1 MQWYKRKNFN
11 SEKIA
16 RLSKTLNIPD
26 VISSLLLQRGIVDFE
41 SAKHFFRPDWSQ
53 LHNPFLMK
61 DMNKAVDRIQLAI
74 NTNEKVM
81 IFGDYDVDGTTSVAL
96 LTDYLKNKIFYI
108 KPYVPDRY
116 SEGYGISKK
125 GIEIAKE
132 EGISLIIALD
142 CGIKAFQEINYAT
155 ELGID
160 FIVCDHHLPEKSIP
174 DAVAVLDP
182 KRDGCEYPFKELCG
196 CGIGFKLIQALQ
208 IKLKLPK
215 NELIIYSDLVATAI
229 AADIVPIVGENRVL
243 TFIGLK
249 QMQSNPRL
257 GFKILTNQL
266 RKPLKVTDLVFV
278 LAPRI
283 NAAGRM
289 DKGLNAVK
297 LMLSIEKQEAISI
310 ARKIEFYNKERRYTE
325 ELITKEAFQ
334 QIKLEGTVDNC
345 SSIVYS
351 PSWHKGVIGIVAS
364 RLIEKYYR
372 PSIVLTKSGDIL
384 TGSARSVSGFDIYK
398 ALEACKENLIQFGG
412 HKYAAGLTLKMEK
425 LSKFKLS
432 FEKYAKENISPEH
445 KMRSMEYDLDIKFN
459 DISPKLFRI
468 INQMAPFGPKNMRP
482 VFATHNCKEMGMT
495 RTVGN
500 DKTHLQLDISDST
513 GVRFSGIGY
522 GLGYLLKEIKE
533 VNSFSVLYTIEENE
547 FRGNKNLQLKIKDI
561 RAIQNVN

>member
-11 SEKIA
+11 YEKIA
-16 RLSKTLNIPD
+16 KLSKTLNVPD
-26 VISSLLLQRGIVDFE
+26 AISSLLLQRGIADFE
-41 SAKHFFRPDWSQ
+41 SAKLFFRPDWSQ
-53 LHNPFLMK
+53 LHDPFLMK
-61 DMNKAVDRIQLAI
+61 DMNKAVDRILLAM
-74 NTNEKVM
+74 NTNEKIM

-108 KPYVPDRY
+108 KPYIPDRY

-125 GIEIAKE
+125 GIEVAKE

-142 CGIKAFQEINYAT
+142 CGIKAFQEIHYAK

-174 DAVAVLDP
+174 NAVAVLDP
-182 KRDGCEYPFKELCG
+182 KRYDCKYPFKELCG

-208 IKLKLPK
+208 TKLKLPK
-215 NELIIYSDLVATAI
+215 NELIMYSDLVATAI
-229 AADIVPIVGENRVL
+229 AADIVPLVGENRVL

-249 QMQSNPRL
+249 KLQSDPRL

-297 LMLSIEKQEAISI
+297 LMLSIEKQEAVSI
-310 ARKIEFYNKERRYTE
+310 ARKIEFHNKERRYTE

-334 QIKLEGTVDNC
+334 QIKSEGTVNNC
-345 SSIVYS
+345 SNIVYN

-372 PSIVLTKSGDIL
+372 PSIVLTKSGDLL

-398 ALEACKENLIQFGG
+398 ALEACKENLIKFGG
-412 HKYAAGLTLKMEK
+412 HKYAAGLTLKIEQ

-432 FEKYAKENISPEH
+432 FEKYAKENISPEC
-445 KMRSMEYDLDIKFN
+445 KIPSMEYDLDIKFN
-459 DISPKLFRI
+459 DISQKLLRI

-482 VFATHNCKEMGMT
+482 VFATHNCKDMGRT
-495 RTVGN
+495 RIVGN

-513 GVRFSGIGY
+513 GVRFSGIAY
-522 GLGYLLKEIKE
+522 GLGYLLNEIKE
-533 VNSFSVLYTIEENE
+533 ANSFSVLYTIEENE
-547 FRGNKNLQLKIKDI
+547 YRGNKNLQLKIKDI
-561 RAIQNVN
+561 RAI

>member
-142 CGIKAFQEINYAT
+142 CGIKAFQEINYAK

-182 KRDGCEYPFKELCG
+182 KRDDCEYPFKELCG

-334 QIKLEGTVDNC
+334 QIKLEGTVNNC

-412 HKYAAGLTLKMEK
+412 HKYAAGLTLKMEQ

-432 FEKYAKENISPEH
+432 FEKYAKENISPEY

-459 DISPKLFRI
+459 DISQKLFRI

-482 VFATHNCKEMGMT
+482 VFATHNCKEMGRT

-513 GVRFSGIGY
+513 GVRFSGIAY

-561 RAIQNVN
+561 RAI

>member
-142 CGIKAFQEINYAT
+142 CGIKAFQEINYAK
-155 ELGID
+155 ELGIE

-182 KRDGCEYPFKELCG
+182 KRDDCEYPFKELCG

-229 AADIVPIVGENRVL
+229 AADVVPIVGENRVL

-249 QMQSNPRL
+249 QIQSNPRL

-412 HKYAAGLTLKMEK
+412 HKYAAGLTLKMEQ

-432 FEKYAKENISPEH
+432 FEKYAKENISPEY

-561 RAIQNVN
+561 RAI

>member
-11 SEKIA
+11 YEKIA
-16 RLSKTLNIPD
+16 KLSKTLNVPD
-26 VISSLLLQRGIVDFE
+26 AISSLLLQRGIADFE
-41 SAKHFFRPDWSQ
+41 SAKLFFRPDWSQ
-53 LHNPFLMK
+53 LHDPFLMK
-61 DMNKAVDRIQLAI
+61 DMNKAVDRILLAM
-74 NTNEKVM
+74 NTNEKIM

-108 KPYVPDRY
+108 KPYIPDRY

-125 GIEIAKE
+125 GIEVAKE

-142 CGIKAFQEINYAT
+142 CGIKAFQEIHYAK

-174 DAVAVLDP
+174 NAVAVLDP
-182 KRDGCEYPFKELCG
+182 KRYDCKYPFKELCG

-208 IKLKLPK
+208 TKLKLPK
-215 NELIIYSDLVATAI
+215 NELIMYSDLVATAI
-229 AADIVPIVGENRVL
+229 AADIVPLVGENRVL

-249 QMQSNPRL
+249 KLQSDPRL

-297 LMLSIEKQEAISI
+297 LMLSNEKQEAVSI
-310 ARKIEFYNKERRYTE
+310 ARKIEFHNKERRYTE

-334 QIKLEGTVDNC
+334 QIKLEGTVNNC
-345 SSIVYS
+345 SSIVYN

-372 PSIVLTKSGDIL
+372 PSIVLTKSGDLL

-398 ALEACKENLIQFGG
+398 ALEACKENLIKFGG
-412 HKYAAGLTLKMEK
+412 HKYAAGLTLKIEQ

-432 FEKYAKENISPEH
+432 FEKYAKENISPEC
-445 KMRSMEYDLDIKFN
+445 KIPSIEYDLDIKFN
-459 DISPKLFRI
+459 DISQKLLRI

-482 VFATHNCKEMGMT
+482 VFATHNCKDMGRT
-495 RTVGN
+495 RIVGN

-513 GVRFSGIGY
+513 GVRFSGIAY
-522 GLGYLLKEIKE
+522 GLGYLLNEIKE
-533 VNSFSVLYTIEENE
+533 ANSFSVLYTIEENE

-561 RAIQNVN
+561 RAI

>member
-53 LHNPFLMK
+53 LHDPFLMK

-142 CGIKAFQEINYAT
+142 CGIKAFQEINYAK

-182 KRDGCEYPFKELCG
+182 KRYDCEYPFKELCG

-215 NELIIYSDLVATAI
+215 NELIMYSDLVATAI

-412 HKYAAGLTLKMEK
+412 HKYAAGLTLKMEQ

-432 FEKYAKENISPEH
+432 FEKYAKENISPEY

-459 DISPKLFRI
+459 DISQKLLRI

-561 RAIQNVN
+561 RAI

>member
-11 SEKIA
+11 YEKIA
-16 RLSKTLNIPD
+16 KLSKTLNVPD
-26 VISSLLLQRGIVDFE
+26 AISSLLLQRGITDFE
-41 SAKHFFRPDWSQ
+41 SAKLFFRPDWSQ
-53 LHNPFLMK
+53 LHDPFLMK
-61 DMNKAVDRIQLAI
+61 DMNKAVDRILLAM
-74 NTNEKVM
+74 NTNEKIM

-108 KPYVPDRY
+108 KPYIPDRY

-125 GIEIAKE
+125 GIEVAKE

-142 CGIKAFQEINYAT
+142 CGIKAFQEIHYAK

-174 DAVAVLDP
+174 NAVAVLDP
-182 KRDGCEYPFKELCG
+182 KRYDCKYPFKELCG

-208 IKLKLPK
+208 TKLKLPK
-215 NELIIYSDLVATAI
+215 NELIMYSDLVATAI
-229 AADIVPIVGENRVL
+229 AADIVPLVGENRVL

-249 QMQSNPRL
+249 KLQSDPRL

-297 LMLSIEKQEAISI
+297 LMLSIEKQEAVSI
-310 ARKIEFYNKERRYTE
+310 ARKIEFHNKERRYTE

-334 QIKLEGTVDNC
+334 QIKLEGTVNNC
-345 SSIVYS
+345 SSIVYN

-372 PSIVLTKSGDIL
+372 PSIVLTKSGDLL

-398 ALEACKENLIQFGG
+398 ALEACKENLIKFGG
-412 HKYAAGLTLKMEK
+412 HKYAAGLTLKIEQ

-432 FEKYAKENISPEH
+432 FEKYAKENISPEC
-445 KMRSMEYDLDIKFN
+445 KIPSMEYDLDIKFN
-459 DISPKLFRI
+459 DISQKLLRI

-482 VFATHNCKEMGMT
+482 VFATHNCKDMGRT
-495 RTVGN
+495 RIVGN

-513 GVRFSGIGY
+513 GVRFSGIAY
-522 GLGYLLKEIKE
+522 GLGYLLNEIKE
-533 VNSFSVLYTIEENE
+533 ANSFSVLYTIEENE

-561 RAIQNVN
+561 RAI

>member
-11 SEKIA
+11 YEKIA
-16 RLSKTLNIPD
+16 KLSKTLNVPD
-26 VISSLLLQRGIVDFE
+26 AISSLLLQRGIADFE
-41 SAKHFFRPDWSQ
+41 SAKLFFRPDWSQ
-53 LHNPFLMK
+53 LHDPFLMK
-61 DMNKAVDRIQLAI
+61 DMNKAVDRILLAM
-74 NTNEKVM
+74 NTNEKIM

-108 KPYVPDRY
+108 KPYIPDRY

-125 GIEIAKE
+125 GIEVAKE

-142 CGIKAFQEINYAT
+142 CGIKAFQEIHYAK

-174 DAVAVLDP
+174 NAVAVLDP
-182 KRDGCEYPFKELCG
+182 KRYDCKYPFKELCG

-208 IKLKLPK
+208 TKLKLPK

-229 AADIVPIVGENRVL
+229 AADIVPLVGENRVL

-249 QMQSNPRL
+249 KLQSDPRL

-297 LMLSIEKQEAISI
+297 LMLSIKKQEAVSI
-310 ARKIEFYNKERRYTE
+310 ARKIEFHNKERRYTE

-334 QIKLEGTVDNC
+334 QIKLEGTVNNC
-345 SSIVYS
+345 SNIVYN

-372 PSIVLTKSGDIL
+372 PSIVLTKSGDLL

-398 ALEACKENLIQFGG
+398 ALEACKENLIKFGG
-412 HKYAAGLTLKMEK
+412 HKYAAGLTLKIEQ

-432 FEKYAKENISPEH
+432 FEKYAKENISPEC
-445 KMRSMEYDLDIKFN
+445 KIPSMEYDLDIKFN
-459 DISPKLFRI
+459 DISQKLLRI
-468 INQMAPFGPKNMRP
+468 INQMAPFGPQNMRP
-482 VFATHNCKEMGMT
+482 VFATHNCKDMGRT
-495 RTVGN
+495 RIVGN

-513 GVRFSGIGY
+513 GVRFSGIAY
-522 GLGYLLKEIKE
+522 GLGYLLNEIKE
-533 VNSFSVLYTIEENE
+533 ANSFSVLYTIEENE

-561 RAIQNVN
+561 RAI

>member
-11 SEKIA
+11 YEKIA
-16 RLSKTLNIPD
+16 KLSKTLNVPD
-26 VISSLLLQRGIVDFE
+26 AISSLLLQRGIADFE
-41 SAKHFFRPDWSQ
+41 SAKLFFRPDWSQ
-53 LHNPFLMK
+53 LHDPFLMK
-61 DMNKAVDRIQLAI
+61 DMNKAVDRILLAM
-74 NTNEKVM
+74 NTNEKIM

-108 KPYVPDRY
+108 KPYIPDRY

-125 GIEIAKE
+125 GIEVAKE

-142 CGIKAFQEINYAT
+142 CGIKAFQEIHYAK

-174 DAVAVLDP
+174 NAVAVLDP
-182 KRDGCEYPFKELCG
+182 KRYDCKYPFKELCG

-208 IKLKLPK
+208 TKLKLPK
-215 NELIIYSDLVATAI
+215 NELIMYSDLVATAI
-229 AADIVPIVGENRVL
+229 AADIVPLVGENRVL

-249 QMQSNPRL
+249 KLQSDPRL

-297 LMLSIEKQEAISI
+297 LMLSNEKQEAVSI
-310 ARKIEFYNKERRYTE
+310 ARKIEFHNKERRYTE

-334 QIKLEGTVDNC
+334 QIKLEGTVNNC
-345 SSIVYS
+345 SSIVYN

-372 PSIVLTKSGDIL
+372 PSIVLTKSGDLL

-398 ALEACKENLIQFGG
+398 ALEACKENLIKFGG
-412 HKYAAGLTLKMEK
+412 HKYAAGLTLKVEQ

-432 FEKYAKENISPEH
+432 FEKYAKENISPEC
-445 KMRSMEYDLDIKFN
+445 KIPSMEYDLDIKFN
-459 DISPKLFRI
+459 DISQKLLRI

-482 VFATHNCKEMGMT
+482 VFATHNCKDTGRT
-495 RTVGN
+495 RIVGN

-513 GVRFSGIGY
+513 GVRFSGIAY
-522 GLGYLLKEIKE
+522 GLGYMLNEIKE
-533 VNSFSVLYTIEENE
+533 ANSFSVLYTIEENE

-561 RAIQNVN
+561 RAI

>member
-142 CGIKAFQEINYAT
+142 CGIKAFQEINYAK

-160 FIVCDHHLPEKSIP
+160 FIVCDHHFPEKSIP
-174 DAVAVLDP
+174 NAVAVLDP
-182 KRDGCEYPFKELCG
+182 KRDDCEYPFKELCG
-196 CGIGFKLIQALQ
+196 CGIGFKLIQAIQ

-249 QMQSNPRL
+249 QIQFNPRL

-334 QIKLEGTVDNC
+334 QIKLEEAVDNC

-412 HKYAAGLTLKMEK
+412 HKYAAGLTLKMEQ

-432 FEKYAKENISPEH
+432 FEKYAKENISPEY
-445 KMRSMEYDLDIKFN
+445 KMRSMEYDMDIKFN

-522 GLGYLLKEIKE
+522 GLGYLLKEIKQ

-561 RAIQNVN
+561 RAI

>member
-11 SEKIA
+11 YEKIA
-16 RLSKTLNIPD
+16 KLSKTLNVPD
-26 VISSLLLQRGIVDFE
+26 AISSLLLQRGIADFE
-41 SAKHFFRPDWSQ
+41 SAKLFFRPDWSQ
-53 LHNPFLMK
+53 LHDPFLMK
-61 DMNKAVDRIQLAI
+61 DMNKAVDRILLAM
-74 NTNEKVM
+74 NTNEKIM

-108 KPYVPDRY
+108 KPYIPDRY

-125 GIEIAKE
+125 GIEVAKE

-142 CGIKAFQEINYAT
+142 CGIKAFQEIHYAK

-174 DAVAVLDP
+174 NAVAVLDP
-182 KRDGCEYPFKELCG
+182 KRYDCKYPFKELCG

-208 IKLKLPK
+208 TKLKLPK
-215 NELIIYSDLVATAI
+215 NELIMYSDLVATAI
-229 AADIVPIVGENRVL
+229 AADIVPLVGENRVL

-249 QMQSNPRL
+249 KLQSDPRL

-297 LMLSIEKQEAISI
+297 LMLSIEKQEAVSI
-310 ARKIEFYNKERRYTE
+310 ARKIEFHNKERRYTE

-334 QIKLEGTVDNC
+334 QIKLEGTVNNC
-345 SSIVYS
+345 SSIVYN

-372 PSIVLTKSGDIL
+372 PSIVLTKSGDLL

-398 ALEACKENLIQFGG
+398 ALEACKENLIKFGG
-412 HKYAAGLTLKMEK
+412 HKYAAGLTLKIEQ

-432 FEKYAKENISPEH
+432 FEKYAKENISPEC
-445 KMRSMEYDLDIKFN
+445 KIPSIEYDLDIKFN
-459 DISPKLFRI
+459 DISQKLLRI

-482 VFATHNCKEMGMT
+482 VFATHNCKDTGRT
-495 RTVGN
+495 RIVGN

-513 GVRFSGIGY
+513 GVRFSGIAY
-522 GLGYLLKEIKE
+522 GLGYLLNEIKE
-533 VNSFSVLYTIEENE
+533 ANSFSVLYTIEENE

-561 RAIQNVN
+561 RAI

>member
-1 MQWYKRKNFN
+1 MQWYKRKIFN

-142 CGIKAFQEINYAT
+142 CGIKAFQEINYAK
-155 ELGID
+155 ELGIE

-182 KRDGCEYPFKELCG
+182 KRDDCEYPFKELCG

-249 QMQSNPRL
+249 QIQSNPRL

-412 HKYAAGLTLKMEK
+412 HKYAAGLTLKMEQ

-432 FEKYAKENISPEH
+432 FEKYAKENISPEY

-468 INQMAPFGPKNMRP
+468 INQMAPFGPKNMKP

-500 DKTHLQLDISDST
+500 DKTHLQLDISDPT

-561 RAIQNVN
+561 RAI

>member
-11 SEKIA
+11 YEKIA
-16 RLSKTLNIPD
+16 KLSKTLNVPD
-26 VISSLLLQRGIVDFE
+26 AISSLLLQRGIADFE
-41 SAKHFFRPDWSQ
+41 SAKLFFRPDWSQ
-53 LHNPFLMK
+53 LHDPFLMK
-61 DMNKAVDRIQLAI
+61 DMNKAVDRILLAM
-74 NTNEKVM
+74 NTNEKIM

-108 KPYVPDRY
+108 KPYIPDRY

-125 GIEIAKE
+125 GIEVAKE

-142 CGIKAFQEINYAT
+142 CGIKAFQEIHYAK

-174 DAVAVLDP
+174 NAVAVLDP
-182 KRDGCEYPFKELCG
+182 KRYDCKYPFKELCG

-208 IKLKLPK
+208 TKLKLPK
-215 NELIIYSDLVATAI
+215 NELIMYSDLVATAI
-229 AADIVPIVGENRVL
+229 AADIVPLVGENRVL

-249 QMQSNPRL
+249 KLQSDPRL

-297 LMLSIEKQEAISI
+297 LMLSIEKQEAVSI
-310 ARKIEFYNKERRYTE
+310 ARKIEFHNKERRYTE

-334 QIKLEGTVDNC
+334 QIKSERTVNNC
-345 SSIVYS
+345 SNIVYN

-372 PSIVLTKSGDIL
+372 PSIVLTKSGDLL

-398 ALEACKENLIQFGG
+398 ALEACKENLIKFGG
-412 HKYAAGLTLKMEK
+412 HKYAAGLTLKIEQ
-425 LSKFKLS
+425 LSKFKSS
-432 FEKYAKENISPEH
+432 FEKYAKENISPEC
-445 KMRSMEYDLDIKFN
+445 KIPSIEYDLDIKFN
-459 DISPKLFRI
+459 DISQKLLRI

-482 VFATHNCKEMGMT
+482 VFATHNCKDMGRT
-495 RTVGN
+495 RIVGN

-513 GVRFSGIGY
+513 GVRFSGIAY
-522 GLGYLLKEIKE
+522 GLGYLLNEIKE
-533 VNSFSVLYTIEENE
+533 ANSFSVLYTIEENE

-561 RAIQNVN
+561 RAI

>member
-96 LTDYLKNKIFYI
+96 LTEYLKNKIFYI

-142 CGIKAFQEINYAT
+142 CGIKAFQEINYAK

-182 KRDGCEYPFKELCG
+182 KRYDCDYPFKELCG

-398 ALEACKENLIQFGG
+398 ALEACKENLVQFGG
-412 HKYAAGLTLKMEK
+412 HKYAAGLTLKMK
-425 LSKFKLS
+425 QLSKFKLS
-432 FEKYAKENISPEH
+432 FEKYAKENISPEY

-500 DKTHLQLDISDST
+500 DKNHLQLDISDST

-561 RAIQNVN
+561 RAI

>member
-1 MQWYKRKNFN
+1 MQWKKRKNLN
-11 SEKIA
+11 SEKIS
-16 RLSKTLNIPD
+16 RLSKTLNIPN
-26 VISSLLLQRGIVDFE
+26 VISSLLIQRGIEDFE

-53 LHNPFLMK
+53 LHDPFLMK
-61 DMNKAVDRIQLAI
+61 DMSNAVERIKLAI
-74 NTNEKVM
+74 NNNERVM
-81 IFGDYDVDGTTSVAL
+81 IFGDYDVDGTASVAL
-96 LTDYLKNKIFYI
+96 LTEYLKNKVYYI
-108 KPYVPDRY
+108 KPYIPDRY

-125 GIEIAKE
+125 GIDEAKE
-132 EGISLIIALD
+132 EGISLIIAID
-142 CGIKAFQEINYAT
+142 CGIKAFEEINYARD
-155 ELGID
+155 LGID

-182 KRDGCEYPFKELCG
+182 KRSDCEYPFKELCG

-208 IKLKLPK
+208 TKFKLPE
-215 NELIIYSDLVATAI
+215 NELIRYLDLVATAVS
-229 AADIVPIVGENRVL
+229 ADIVPLVGENRVL
-243 TFIGLK
+243 TFFGLK
-249 QMQSNPRL
+249 QLQTNPRL
-257 GFKILTNQL
+257 GFKIFTNHL
-266 RKPLKVTDLVFV
+266 KKPFKVTDLVFV
-278 LAPRI
+278 IAPRI

-297 LMLSIEKQEAISI
+297 LMLSIEKQEALSL
-310 ARKIEFYNKERRYTE
+310 ARAIEFQNNERRKTE
-325 ELITKEAFQ
+325 EAITKEAFQ
-334 QIKLEGTVDNC
+334 QIKFEGTVNNW
-345 SSIVYS
+345 SSIVYH

-364 RLIEKYYR
+364 RLIEKHYR
-372 PSIVLTKSGDIL
+372 PTIVLTKSGDIL

-412 HKYAAGLTLKMEK
+412 HKYAAGLTLKMEQ

-432 FEKYAKENISPEH
+432 FEKYAKENISPEY

-522 GLGYLLKEIKE
+522 GLGYFLKEIKE

-547 FRGNKNLQLKIKDI
+547 FSGNKNLQLKIKDI
-561 RAIQNVN
+561 RAI

>member
-11 SEKIA
+11 YEKIA
-16 RLSKTLNIPD
+16 KLSKTLNVPD
-26 VISSLLLQRGIVDFE
+26 AISSLLLQRGIADFE
-41 SAKHFFRPDWSQ
+41 SAKLFFRPDWSQ
-53 LHNPFLMK
+53 LHDPFLMK
-61 DMNKAVDRIQLAI
+61 DMNKAVDRILLAM
-74 NTNEKVM
+74 NTNEKIM

-108 KPYVPDRY
+108 KPYIPDRY

-125 GIEIAKE
+125 GIEVAKE

-142 CGIKAFQEINYAT
+142 CGIKAFQEIHYAK

-182 KRDGCEYPFKELCG
+182 KRYDCKYPFKELCG

-208 IKLKLPK
+208 TKLKLPK
-215 NELIIYSDLVATAI
+215 NELIMYSDLVATAI
-229 AADIVPIVGENRVL
+229 AADIVPLVGENRVL

-249 QMQSNPRL
+249 KLQSDPRL

-297 LMLSIEKQEAISI
+297 LMLSIEKQEAVSI
-310 ARKIEFYNKERRYTE
+310 ARKIEFHNKERRYTE

-334 QIKLEGTVDNC
+334 QIKLEGTVNNC
-345 SSIVYS
+345 SSIVYN

-372 PSIVLTKSGDIL
+372 PSIVLTKSGDLL

-398 ALEACKENLIQFGG
+398 ALEACKENLINFGG
-412 HKYAAGLTLKMEK
+412 HKYAAGLTLKIEQ

-432 FEKYAKENISPEH
+432 FEKYVKENISPEC
-445 KMRSMEYDLDIKFN
+445 KIPSMEYDLDIKFN
-459 DISPKLFRI
+459 DISQKLLRI

-482 VFATHNCKEMGMT
+482 VFATHNCKDMGRT
-495 RTVGN
+495 RIVGN

-513 GVRFSGIGY
+513 GVRFSGIAY
-522 GLGYLLKEIKE
+522 GLGYLLNEIKE
-533 VNSFSVLYTIEENE
+533 ANSFSVLYTIEENE

-561 RAIQNVN
+561 RAI

>member
-11 SEKIA
+11 YEKIA
-16 RLSKTLNIPD
+16 KLSKTLNVPD
-26 VISSLLLQRGIVDFE
+26 AISSLLLQRGIADFE
-41 SAKHFFRPDWSQ
+41 SAKLFFRPDWSQ
-53 LHNPFLMK
+53 LHDPFLMK
-61 DMNKAVDRIQLAI
+61 DMNKAVDRILLAM
-74 NTNEKVM
+74 NTNEKIM

-108 KPYVPDRY
+108 KPYIPDRY

-125 GIEIAKE
+125 GIEVAKE

-142 CGIKAFQEINYAT
+142 CGIKAFQEIHYAK

-174 DAVAVLDP
+174 NAIAVLDP
-182 KRDGCEYPFKELCG
+182 KRYDCKYPFKELCG

-208 IKLKLPK
+208 TKLKLPK
-215 NELIIYSDLVATAI
+215 NELIMYSDLVATAI
-229 AADIVPIVGENRVL
+229 AADIVPLVGENRVL

-249 QMQSNPRL
+249 KLQSDPRL

-297 LMLSIEKQEAISI
+297 LMLSIEKQEAVSI
-310 ARKIEFYNKERRYTE
+310 ARKIEFHNKERRYTE

-334 QIKLEGTVDNC
+334 QIKLEGTVNNC
-345 SSIVYS
+345 SSIVYN

-372 PSIVLTKSGDIL
+372 PSIVLTKSGDLL

-398 ALEACKENLIQFGG
+398 ALEACKENLIKFGG
-412 HKYAAGLTLKMEK
+412 HKYAAGLTLKIEQ

-432 FEKYAKENISPEH
+432 FEKYAKENISPEC
-445 KMRSMEYDLDIKFN
+445 KIPSMEYDLDIKFN
-459 DISPKLFRI
+459 DISQKLLRI

-482 VFATHNCKEMGMT
+482 VFATHNCKDMGRT
-495 RTVGN
+495 RIVGN

-513 GVRFSGIGY
+513 GVRFSGIAY
-522 GLGYLLKEIKE
+522 GLGYLLNEIKE
-533 VNSFSVLYTIEENE
+533 ANSFSVLYTIEENE

-561 RAIQNVN
+561 RAI

>member
-11 SEKIA
+11 YEKIA

-53 LHNPFLMK
+53 LHDPFLMK

-74 NTNEKVM
+74 NTNEKIM

-108 KPYVPDRY
+108 KPYIPDRY

-142 CGIKAFQEINYAT
+142 CGIKAFQEINYAK

-182 KRDGCEYPFKELCG
+182 KRYDCEYPFKELCG

-215 NELIIYSDLVATAI
+215 NELIMYSDLVATAI

-334 QIKLEGTVDNC
+334 QIKLEGTVNNC

-412 HKYAAGLTLKMEK
+412 HKYAAGLTLKMEQ

-432 FEKYAKENISPEH
+432 FEKYAKENISPEY

-482 VFATHNCKEMGMT
+482 VFATHNCKEMGRT

-561 RAIQNVN
+561 RAI